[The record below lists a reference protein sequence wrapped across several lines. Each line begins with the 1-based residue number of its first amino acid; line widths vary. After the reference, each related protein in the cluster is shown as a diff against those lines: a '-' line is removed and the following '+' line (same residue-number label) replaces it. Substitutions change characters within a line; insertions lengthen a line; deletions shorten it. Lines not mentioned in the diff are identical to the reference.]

1 MSKNR
6 KELLKKVQEKKEES
20 QKKAISFRFKERTID
35 EFKRVCEKESVT
47 MTEVLEI
54 YMEEFI
60 KGK

>member
-1 MSKNR
+1 MSQSR
-6 KELLKKVQEKKEES
+6 KEMLKKVHEKKEKS
-20 QKKAISFRFKERTID
+20 QKKSISFRFKEKTLD
-35 EFKRVCEKESVT
+35 EFKRVCEKENVT